1 MPDTSDTSAVL
12 LRPADFARA
21 REESA
26 RCGRA
31 LIDVLEAQS
40 GLSADGFVAALG
52 LTLSYPVLA
61 MQALRGLQPAFE
73 QLSLPDA
80 ATRGCAPV
88 RLASGELAVVI
99 GDPFDVATMAAI
111 EDRVV
116 EPWTWWLAHPQAIA
130 AWLHHQETRARALD
144 DVGLVQESAGSSTQ
158 AAGVAQLSLQSIQGD
173 ESPLVRL
180 VNSTLYDALKAGASD
195 IHFETEPEG
204 LVIKYRLDG
213 VLSVAARPRGAD
225 TADQALSRI
234 KVMAELDI
242 AERRIP
248 QDGRFQISF
257 QDRPVDFRVSV
268 MPSIHGED
276 AVLRVLDK
284 RTLADQARGLRLDA
298 LGLDADAMRSIRALS
313 AMPYGMLLVTGP
325 TGSGKTT
332 TLYAA
337 VTEIN
342 RGEDKIITIE
352 DPVEYQLP
360 GVLQIPV
367 NEKKGLSFARG
378 LRSILRHDP
387 DKILVGEVRDAET
400 AQIAVQAALT
410 GHLVLTTVHA
420 NSVFDVLGR
429 IGTMGVDP
437 FSFAAA
443 TNGIVAQRL
452 LRMVCPHCARR
463 RKPTREALLASGL
476 DPAALDGF
484 RFREGRGCGHCRG
497 SGYRGRRAVA
507 EILVLDDEVR
517 ELIAQRQSVR
527 AIRQAAQSRG
537 TRLLREAA
545 IDLVRQG
552 VTTLQEVNRVTA
564 LV

>member
-1 MPDTSDTSAVL
+1 MSEAPDSPAVQ

-21 REESA
+21 REVAAQSH
-26 RCGRA
+26 RA
-31 LIDVLEAQS
+31 LIDVLEEQC
-40 GLSADGFVAALG
+40 GLRGDDFVAALG
-52 LTLSYPVLA
+52 HTLSYPVLK
-61 MQALRGLQPAFE
+61 MHELRERPPAFE
-73 QLSLPDA
+73 HLSLTEA
-80 ATRGCAPV
+80 VLHGCAPV
-88 RLASGELAVVI
+88 RLRDGELAIVI
-99 GDPFDVATMAAI
+99 GDPFDMASMAAI
-111 EDRVV
+111 EDRVI
-116 EPWTWWLAHPQAIA
+116 EPWRWWLAHPAAIVD
-130 AWLHHQETRARALD
+130 WLRQQESRARALD
-144 DVGLVQESAGSSTQ
+144 GIGRLPVPDG
-158 AAGVAQLSLQSIQGD
+158 AALPGGGAVQLSLQSIQDD

-180 VNSTLYDALKAGASD
+180 VHSTLYDALKSGASD
-195 IHFETEPEG
+195 IHFETEPDG
-204 LVIKYRLDG
+204 LVVKYRLDG

-225 TADQALSRI
+225 TAEQALSRI

-284 RTLADQARGLRLDA
+284 RTLADQARGLRLDV
-298 LGLDADAMRSIRALS
+298 LGLDADTMRSIRTLS
-313 AMPYGMLLVTGP
+313 AMPYGLLLVTGP

-342 RGEDKIITIE
+342 DGQDKIITIE

-387 DKILVGEVRDAET
+387 DKILVGEVRDPET

-420 NSVFDVLGR
+420 NSAFDVIGR
-429 IGTMGVDP
+429 IATMGVDP

-463 RKPTREALLASGL
+463 RKPPRELLQACGL
-476 DPAALDGF
+476 DAEAVEGF
-484 RFREGRGCGHCRG
+484 RFREGRGCVQCRG

-507 EILVLDDEVR
+507 EILVLDDELR

-527 AIRQAAQSRG
+527 AIRQAALARG

-552 VTTLQEVNRVTA
+552 VTTLQEVNRVTT